1 MLSVPRLRVLAAVAR
16 HGSVTAAAEALH
28 YAQASVSHHLA
39 RLEAETGAVLTQRVG
54 RGIRLTEAGRLLAA
68 RAEEILGRLDTA
80 EREVAALTG
89 LAAGRVRLAAFPSAL
104 GTFVPAALGA
114 LAADVPGLEVSLVE
128 AEPPAALR
136 LLRSGEVDVAVVFG
150 YPADPAAPAGSAA
163 PAGPAGSAAPAGPAG
178 SAAPAV
184 PAEPTDPTA
193 PAEPADPADP
203 ANSGHAAESAEPSYP
218 AEPAEPGDSGVGGER
233 HAAADGPRR
242 HRTGGTA
249 GAGTA
254 GSSRAGRAGPGDG
267 DLRGADLRSTELLV
281 EPMWLITAEVGGTQL
296 TDYRNARWIAGC
308 ERCRADLL
316 RRCGVAGFVP
326 DIAFTTDDY
335 VAVQRLVAA
344 GVGVATLPGLALA
357 AHRHPAVS
365 AVAVPG
371 WLRTVWAV
379 SYGAP
384 PDPPAVTAL
393 LAALAAAA
401 ELSTVDGQSGL
412 GSPTGVVVKP
422 PPSSSSPGAGDDSA
436 RIFSAKR
443 SASSRGE

>member
-1 MLSVPRLRVLAAVAR
+1 MLSLPRLRVLAAVAR
-16 HGSVTAAAEALH
+16 YGSVTAAAEALH

-39 RLEAETGAVLTQRVG
+39 RLESETGAVLTQRVG

-80 EREVAALTG
+80 EREVAALAG

-114 LAADVPGLEVSLVE
+114 LAADVPGLDVSLVE

-136 LLRSGEVDVAVVFG
+136 LLRSGEIDVAVVFG
-150 YPADPAAPAGSAA
+150 YPADSAA
-163 PAGPAGSAAPAGPAG
+163 TH
-178 SAAPAV
+178 
-184 PAEPTDPTA
+184 TDPRATD
-193 PAEPADPADP
+193 PRGTDLPGTDPRGADLR
-203 ANSGHAAESAEPSYP
+203 GTES
-218 AEPAEPGDSGVGGER
+218 R
-233 HAAADGPRR
+233 
-242 HRTGGTA
+242 
-249 GAGTA
+249 GA
-254 GSSRAGRAGPGDG
+254 
-267 DLRGADLRSTELLV
+267 DLRGADARGAELRGTGLRGTELLV
-281 EPMWLITAEVGGTQL
+281 EPMWLISAESGGSEL
-296 TDYRNARWIAGC
+296 AAHRDARWIAGC
-308 ERCRADLL
+308 ERCRTDLL
-316 RRCGVAGFVP
+316 RRCDAAGFVP

-357 AHRHPAVS
+357 AHRHPAVR
-365 AVAVPG
+365 AVRVPG
-371 WLRTVWAV
+371 WLRTVRAV

-393 LAALAAAA
+393 LAALVAAAA
-401 ELSTVDGQSGL
+401 QSTVEVQSGL

-422 PPSSSSPGAGDDSA
+422 PPSSSSPGAGDESA
-436 RIFSAKR
+436 RILPAKR

>member
-1 MLSVPRLRVLAAVAR
+1 MLSLPRLRVLAAVAR
-16 HGSVTAAAEALH
+16 YGSVTAAAEALH

-39 RLEAETGAVLTQRVG
+39 RLESETGAVLTQRVG

-80 EREVAALTG
+80 ERELAALTG

-114 LAADVPGLEVSLVE
+114 LAADVPGLDVSLVE

-136 LLRSGEVDVAVVFG
+136 LLRSGEIDVAVVFG
-150 YPADPAAPAGSAA
+150 YPPELAGTGPPGTARRD
-163 PAGPAGSAAPAGPAG
+163 AGA
-178 SAAPAV
+178 
-184 PAEPTDPTA
+184 
-193 PAEPADPADP
+193 
-203 ANSGHAAESAEPSYP
+203 
-218 AEPAEPGDSGVGGER
+218 
-233 HAAADGPRR
+233 AAADPPGADSDGDVR
-242 HRTGGTA
+242 GA
-249 GAGTA
+249 GARATGPFRA
-254 GSSRAGRAGPGDG
+254 DRADRAGDPRVAG
-267 DLRGADLRSTELLV
+267 LRGTELLV
-281 EPMWLITAEVGGTQL
+281 EPMWLIAAEAGGPEL
-296 TDYRNARWIAGC
+296 AAHRDARWIAGC

-316 RRCGVAGFVP
+316 RRCDGAGFVP

-365 AVAVPG
+365 AVRVPG
-371 WLRTVWAV
+371 WLRTVRAV

-393 LAALAAAA
+393 LAALVAAA
-401 ELSTVDGQSGL
+401 EQSTLDSQSGL

-422 PPSSSSPGAGDDSA
+422 PPSSASPGARADSA

>member
-1 MLSVPRLRVLAAVAR
+1 MLPAMLSVPRLRVLAAVAR
-16 HGSVTAAAEALH
+16 HGSVTAAAVALH

-136 LLRSGEVDVAVVFG
+136 LLRSGAVDVAVVFG
-150 YPADPAAPAGSAA
+150 YPAGSAA
-163 PAGPAGSAAPAGPAG
+163 TGAPG
-178 SAAPAV
+178 
-184 PAEPTDPTA
+184 
-193 PAEPADPADP
+193 ADP
-203 ANSGHAAESAEPSYP
+203 
-218 AEPAEPGDSGVGGER
+218 
-233 HAAADGPRR
+233 
-242 HRTGGTA
+242 
-249 GAGTA
+249 
-254 GSSRAGRAGPGDG
+254 
-267 DLRGADLRSTELLV
+267 RGADLRGTELLV
-281 EPMWLITAEVGGTQL
+281 EPMWLVAAEAGGAEL
-296 TDYRNARWIAGC
+296 AAYRDARWIAGC

-316 RRCGVAGFVP
+316 RRCDAAGFVP

-365 AVAVPG
+365 AVRVPG
-371 WLRTVWAV
+371 WMRTVRAV

-401 ELSTVDGQSGL
+401 DRSSVDAQWGL

-436 RIFSAKR
+436 RIRSAKR
-443 SASSRGE
+443 SASSRGEKPSSRASASE